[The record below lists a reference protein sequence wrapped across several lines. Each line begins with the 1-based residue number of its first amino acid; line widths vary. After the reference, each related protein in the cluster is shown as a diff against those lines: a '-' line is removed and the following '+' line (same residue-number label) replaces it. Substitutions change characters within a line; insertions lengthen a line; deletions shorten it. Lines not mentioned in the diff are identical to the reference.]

1 MWIHL
6 DPLRIWNHVFPG
18 GWTVRLM
25 WLTTVYPL
33 QPSVLADVCLAVLE
47 MRSCVGRDVAPEAAA
62 AIGSFTTHVLYLDQ
76 HMLFFAAWIQY
87 QNTVLGGVVRVTHK
101 SIPQLQR
108 IICRGGWELHP
119 GQQELTSLGL
129 SLPVGDSQRLP
140 TSANWCSDFP
150 SELVDMFHGST
161 ISGPVFVWAPL
172 SNSYRYKEGYS
183 SSNVTIALNNY
194 LSNVKH
200 KNSEE

>member
-76 HMLFFAAWIQY
+76 HMLFLQ
-87 QNTVLGGVVRVTHK
+87 LGSNIRILYWEGLSGSPISLSHSFNESSAVVGESYIRVSRSWPHLAFLSQWGTPK
-101 SIPQLQR
+101 DSQPVQTDAV
-108 IICRGGWELHP
+108 
-119 GQQELTSLGL
+119 TSLVNLWTCFMGQLSQGL
-129 SLPVGDSQRLP
+129 YL
-140 TSANWCSDFP
+140 
-150 SELVDMFHGST
+150 
-161 ISGPVFVWAPL
+161 SGPLLATVIGTKKDILVQMWL
-172 SNSYRYKEGYS
+172 
-183 SSNVTIALNNY
+183 
-194 LSNVKH
+194 
-200 KNSEE
+200 